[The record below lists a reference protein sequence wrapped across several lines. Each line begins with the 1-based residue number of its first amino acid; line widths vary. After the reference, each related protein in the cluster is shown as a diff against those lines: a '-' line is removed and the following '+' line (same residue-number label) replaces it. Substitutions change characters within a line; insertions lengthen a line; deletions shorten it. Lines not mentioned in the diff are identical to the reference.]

1 LKNWDY
7 YARENSIA
15 TTLAVEWAYQL
26 DPIIQKVYTN
36 QGEQDQVEN
45 TIQFAKTATS
55 DQLIPQLQRVISEL
69 RLKFGTWEIEWGT
82 INRFQRPNGDINLQ
96 YDAAESLPVAFG
108 PAIWEVY
115 NTKQLSKR

>member
-1 LKNWDY
+1 LGLLC
-7 YARENSIA
+7 RENSIA

-55 DQLIPQLQRVISEL
+55 DQFLSCNAISEL

-96 YDAAESLPVAFG
+96 YNAAESLPVAFG
-108 PAIWEVY
+108 PAI
-115 NTKQLSKR
+115 

>member
-1 LKNWDY
+1 LIAPITVLKNWDY

-69 RLKFGTWEIEWGT
+69 RLNLVLGKLGNNKSFSKTEWRHQPT
-82 INRFQRPNGDINLQ
+82 I
-96 YDAAESLPVAFG
+96 
-108 PAIWEVY
+108 
-115 NTKQLSKR
+115 